1 MRHPYPWPHNTPL
14 SRRQL
19 VWLVAGAACRAAAT
33 NQQRIPP
40 ADEAAR
46 EPDLAALLH
55 KIRSLAAQRDS
66 NGLEALM
73 LPTFK
78 VEFDAGKGATA
89 FRRRWHSESNSSKL
103 WGVLDR
109 LFALGGTF
117 YTDTLFALPYVYTK
131 FPPDLDLLGHVVA
144 VKAGARV
151 VDKPE
156 PNGVQLGM
164 LDYTIVPLV
173 QRLEPPVTITTG
185 RYLEVKWPGAAGQ
198 CFVAEAD
205 VYSPAAHRAFFEKR
219 QGRWRWISL
228 ACATATDPPG
238 LKQARYEPN
247 LLFGSGILPL
257 QG

>member
-1 MRHPYPWPHNTPL
+1 MRNSYPWRHNTPL

-19 VWLVAGAACRAAAT
+19 VWFMAGAAWGAAGT
-33 NQQRIPP
+33 NQQRVPP
-40 ADEAAR
+40 ADEADR

-55 KIRSLAAQRDS
+55 KMRRLAAQRDS
-66 NGLEALM
+66 NGLEAIM

-78 VEFDAGKGATA
+78 VEFDAGQGAAA

-131 FPPDLDLLGHVVA
+131 FPPDTDLLGHVVA

-156 PNGVQLGM
+156 ANAAQLGI

-173 QRLEPPVTITTG
+173 QRLKPPVTITTG
-185 RYLEVKWPGAAGQ
+185 RYLEVKWPEAAGQ

-238 LKQARYEPN
+238 LKQARYEPS
-247 LLFGSGILPL
+247 LLCGSGNLPR
-257 QG
+257 QS